1 MTESIAG
8 YAVFLF
14 EPAIEA
20 LGEAIR
26 PHLQDG
32 PAGPHI
38 ACQAVDTGG
47 AFVEMTLQARTEDGS
62 EAQIEL
68 MVPMQMVRMVVSMRS
83 DEAFGFG
90 LRNGELRATQLPAVG
105 PGAPPARA
113 PSAAVPSTA
122 SGAAATVAP
131 AVRSDAGG
139 SLPPDDRLR
148 PPEG

>member
-26 PHLQDG
+26 PYLQDG

-47 AFVEMTLQARTEDGS
+47 AFVEMTLQARTEDGLD
-62 EAQIEL
+62 AQIEL

-90 LRNGELRATQLPAVG
+90 LRTGELRATQLPAVG

-122 SGAAATVAP
+122 SGAATVASSARP
-131 AVRSDAGG
+131 DAGA
-139 SLPPDDRLR
+139 SLAPDDRLR

>member
-1 MTESIAG
+1 MTESTAG
-8 YAVFLF
+8 FAVFLF
-14 EPAIEA
+14 EQAVEA

-26 PHLQDG
+26 PYLQDG

-47 AFVEMTLQARTEDGS
+47 AFVEMTVDVRREDGTD
-62 EAQIEL
+62 AQVEL
-68 MVPMQMVRMVVSMRS
+68 MVPMQMVRMVVSIRS

-90 LRNGELRATQLPAVG
+90 LHSGELSTTQLPAVG

-113 PSAAVPSTA
+113 PSSAVPSTA
-122 SGAAATVAP
+122 SASAGTPVAATARQP
-131 AVRSDAGG
+131 A
-139 SLPPDDRLR
+139 DDRLR